1 MNGKFAAGKQLTN
14 EQRNTT
20 LLNNGYGVPVIK
32 NDKSAVNFWAY
43 KILSIIGKRLE

>member
-1 MNGKFAAGKQLTN
+1 MANSLLVNGCGYGYGVHGSH
-14 EQRNTT
+14 
-20 LLNNGYGVPVIK
+20 GYGVPVIK